1 MVSFFYM
8 FFYVFILGIKV
19 RLCEAWKFVGRG
31 GTQSCEARFPSPH
44 PAPLGTPLFCVVVG
58 VNVLTGCGIRGC
70 REGEAVPICW
80 VVDNNKKDL

>member
-1 MVSFFYM
+1 MFY
-8 FFYVFILGIKV
+8 YVFIFGIKV

-70 REGEAVPICW
+70 RGGEAVPICW